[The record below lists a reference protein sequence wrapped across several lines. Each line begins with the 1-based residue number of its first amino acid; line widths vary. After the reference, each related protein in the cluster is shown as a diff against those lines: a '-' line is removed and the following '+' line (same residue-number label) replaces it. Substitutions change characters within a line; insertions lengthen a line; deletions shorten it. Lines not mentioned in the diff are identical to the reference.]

1 MFVHQNKNLLY
12 VFKVFTTKI
21 ERTFRVAG
29 SQRTGGTL
37 KCIAVRPQDVLLI
50 IFRTELSQVEA
61 VRQTI
66 GLLHAR
72 YFMLENGQTY
82 RHTSA
87 HKQSMFIDE
96 NNGREME
103 GMVYVC
109 WSV

>member
-61 VRQTI
+61 VRQSIPYYTHVI
-66 GLLHAR
+66 SCWKMGKHIDT
-72 YFMLENGQTY
+72 QV
-82 RHTSA
+82 HTNS
-87 HKQSMFIDE
+87 Q
-96 NNGREME
+96 
-103 GMVYVC
+103 C
-109 WSV
+109 L